1 MASINQMIEAAEKAG
16 FVRTECVHPHKKGQR
31 HVVLD
36 YPEPLGNGTTGP
48 FWRIHTDPNKVPH
61 QTYISGSGPDHQQ
74 RRVSLVVAII
84 WAQRIA
90 SENPKT

>member
-1 MASINQMIEAAEKAG
+1 MASINQMIEAVEAAG

-61 QTYISGSGPDHQQ
+61 ETYVQEAGTSA
-74 RRVSLVVAII
+74 RRTSLVVAII

-90 SENPKT
+90 SENPKG